1 MHLWP
6 TLRHNGEGICY
17 PSAFIG
23 RMHLDTHFEHFAFA
37 VMLCLTV
44 GFGYGLEWQIEFAE

>member
-1 MHLWP
+1 M
-6 TLRHNGEGICY
+6 ECICG

-23 RMHLDTHFEHFAFA
+23 RMHPDTHFEQIAFT
-37 VMLCLTV
+37 VMICLTV